1 MSKEFDNSRRLFG
14 EMFPNASKEE
24 VDEMFA
30 MLVDAVDKAL
40 LEAASKDFISMG
52 IDEDGGFTF
61 WMTEKQVEAFFDRSR
76 GMLDEMFPNASK
88 EGEAQM

>member
-14 EMFPNASKEE
+14 EMFPNTPKEE

-30 MLVDAVDKAL
+30 RFVDAIDMAL
-40 LEAASKDFISMG
+40 LEAASRDLISMG

-61 WMTEKQVEAFFDRSR
+61 WMTEKQIQAF
-76 GMLDEMFPNASK
+76 
-88 EGEAQM
+88 EAQM

>member
-1 MSKEFDNSRRLFG
+1 MSKEFDESRRLFG
-14 EMFPNASKEE
+14 EMFPNAPKEE

-40 LEAASKDFISMG
+40 LEAASRDLISMG

-61 WMTEKQVEAFFDRSR
+61 WMTEKQIQAF
-76 GMLDEMFPNASK
+76 
-88 EGEAQM
+88 EAQM

>member
-30 MLVDAVDKAL
+30 RFVDAIDMAL
-40 LEAASKDFISMG
+40 LEAASRDLISMG
-52 IDEDGGFTF
+52 IDENGGFTF
-61 WMTEKQVEAFFDRSR
+61 WMTEKQIRAF
-76 GMLDEMFPNASK
+76 
-88 EGEAQM
+88 EAQM

>member
-30 MLVDAVDKAL
+30 MFVDTVDKAL
-40 LEAASKDFISMG
+40 MEAASRDLISMG
-52 IDEDGGFTF
+52 IDKDGGFTF
-61 WMTEKQVEAFFDRSR
+61 WMTEKQIQAF
-76 GMLDEMFPNASK
+76 
-88 EGEAQM
+88 EAQM

>member
-14 EMFPNASKEE
+14 EMFPNAPKEE

-40 LEAASKDFISMG
+40 LEAASRDLISVG

-61 WMTEKQVEAFFDRSR
+61 WMTEKQIQAF
-76 GMLDEMFPNASK
+76 
-88 EGEAQM
+88 EAQM